1 MIILTI
7 KQLKRRVVQGLVEPE
22 LVYMP
27 WGKKLKSIDYI
38 YLNFKELQYEN
49 YDEVLEEYPEYSEQ
63 ILKFNKYSGG
73 LKAGLMSEAIFYTND
88 YKPMFKMMVDNDLI
102 QIKNIPCGTYHIR
115 IIKSQGYVMNE
126 YTIVVDNNSN
136 QQVYIIELYRSYI
149 KAEFG
154 IEESENPV
162 GIYEKNTYDEDDNR
176 WLINHC
182 LGGNASGRMFYK
194 IYDYNNKYLGKTI
207 FGYTIYDPNFVLFGG
222 DRDFDS
228 YYYFKYYPTNFT
240 EQHLTGK
247 IAGELGFSGFSKENI
262 GTSIT
267 KEPVYSAY
275 IIGHNNYINMPVI
288 NKNGYPNLQMEISYI
303 PNGNTNSKN
312 VNHFW
317 TLFDRRKECFIPNG
331 VSNQQYVGDNV
342 YFEDGMTDELY
353 ATIRSG
359 KAKDN
364 PLYLVI
370 SNDGL
375 IGGHVPSNSISY
387 DNCKNTDE
395 NTICYYADYTVYSDD
410 YNDYSDF
417 AIRMDYDFN
426 ESR

>member
-1 MIILTI
+1 
-7 KQLKRRVVQGLVEPE
+7 
-22 LVYMP
+22 MP

-38 YLNFKELQYEN
+38 YLNFKELLYEN
-49 YDEVLEEYPEYSEQ
+49 YDKVLEEYPEYSEQ
-63 ILKFNKYSGG
+63 ILKLNKYSGV

-88 YKPMFKMMVDNDLI
+88 YKPMFKMMINNNLI
-102 QIKNIPCGTYHIR
+102 QIKNIPCGIYHIR

-162 GIYEKNTYDEDDNR
+162 GIYENNTYNEDTNR
-176 WLINHC
+176 WLVNHC
-182 LGGNASGRMFYK
+182 LGGNASGRMYYK

-207 FGYTIYDPNFVLFGG
+207 FGYSTYNPNFEVFG
-222 DRDFDS
+222 DLDS

-240 EQHLTGK
+240 EQHLTGDLAYT
-247 IAGELGFSGFSKENI
+247 ISSKENI

-275 IIGHNNYINMPVI
+275 IIGSNNYLNMPVI
-288 NKNGYPNLQMEISYI
+288 NKNGYPNLQTEISYI
-303 PNGNTNSKN
+303 PNGNTNSN
-312 VNHFW
+312 GVHYSW
-317 TLFDRRKECFIPNG
+317 VLFDNRKQCFIPNG

-353 ATIRSG
+353 TTICSG
-359 KAKDN
+359 KSKN
-364 PLYLVI
+364 SPYYLSI
-370 SNDGL
+370 SNDGV
-375 IGGHVPSNSISY
+375 ISGYGSRNSISY

-395 NTICYYADYTVYSDD
+395 NTICYYNNYTVYSDD

-417 AIRMDYDFN
+417 SIRMNYDFN